1 MACLEA
7 LLQCTLRNTADATVI
22 VSSSTAVLD
31 LAAALCAKLGAQT
44 ARIDGSTDPA
54 QRHDIVSGFNA
65 AHSRAR
71 VRRKPSTGG
80 TLAACRCYHVW
91 Q

>member
-7 LLQCTLRNTADATVI
+7 LLQCTLRNTADALVI

-31 LAAALCAKLGAQT
+31 LTAALCAKLGAQT

-71 VRRKPSTGG
+71 VRRTPCVGQT
-80 TLAACRCYHVW
+80 A
-91 Q
+91 